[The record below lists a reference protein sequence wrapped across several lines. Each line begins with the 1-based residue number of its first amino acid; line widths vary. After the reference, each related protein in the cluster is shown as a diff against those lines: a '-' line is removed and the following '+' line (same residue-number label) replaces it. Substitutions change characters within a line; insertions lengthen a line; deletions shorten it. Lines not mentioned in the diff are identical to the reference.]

1 MRDRRAPDVRRQRQ
15 QDIQC
20 HVEAAI
26 DEIRFQLAAFGTHA
40 GNAHAG
46 RFHGQLLQQ
55 AGELHAQR
63 IRELEKEHRLV
74 AMQSVLKGQEEE
86 RSRLAR
92 DLHDG
97 VGGLLSGIK
106 LSLSGI
112 KGNVLLSEQHAQS
125 VNNVILQPDHSIG
138 ELRRVSH
145 NMMPEALIRYGLEE
159 ALENYCENLNLS
171 GTIKVQLQTYG
182 LEQRMEQ
189 STEIVLYRI
198 VQELLNN
205 IIRHAG
211 ASNVLIQLV
220 RENERFSLT
229 VEDDGKGF
237 DVKSAE
243 QKGGAGLANIR
254 ARAGYLNG
262 TVDIQSTPG
271 EGTSVNVEGSC
282 V

>member
-1 MRDRRAPDVRRQRQ
+1 
-15 QDIQC
+15 
-20 HVEAAI
+20 
-26 DEIRFQLAAFGTHA
+26 
-40 GNAHAG
+40 
-46 RFHGQLLQQ
+46 
-55 AGELHAQR
+55 
-63 IRELEKEHRLV
+63 
-74 AMQSVLKGQEEE
+74 
-86 RSRLAR
+86 
-92 DLHDG
+92 
-97 VGGLLSGIK
+97 
-106 LSLSGI
+106 
-112 KGNVLLSEQHAQS
+112 
-125 VNNVILQPDHSIG
+125 VILQLDHSIG

-159 ALENYCENLNLS
+159 TLENYCENLNLS
-171 GTIKVQLQTYG
+171 GTITVQLQTYG

-237 DVKSAE
+237 DVNAAG
-243 QKGGAGLANIR
+243 QQGGAGLANIR
-254 ARAGYLNG
+254 ARAAYLNG